1 MKQDGKKLAYEI
13 FLIALCV
20 VSFFWFS
27 KLFTRQAFVKQ
38 SVDTINEK
46 QANVTALTGISIG
59 SSFAVSL
66 LPNNAGQ
73 AISEKLADLSGY
85 LLLIT
90 IALYVGK
97 WLIAIMGTVAF
108 RVIIPIGCI
117 LLLMDS
123 FFGIPALKKI
133 SWKVIV
139 FALILFFLVPTST
152 WISNRIDDVSDA
164 SIAERVEQLDGDS
177 SEIVTDTT
185 ETTGNE
191 TLKDKLN
198 NLWSKVTGGVTGVL
212 KKFQLLLQNL
222 IDTIAAMIVTSVVI
236 PIGVLAIAIWVTN
249 MIFKTSFSI
258 PDMGKAR
265 KKAKAAFAGADDKEF
280 DEIVDVSTSEFESKE
295 KSGSRLFQRKGKHD
309 LSEESETT
317 EENFSEKK

>member
-27 KLFTRQAFVKQ
+27 KLFTSQAFVKQ

-46 QANVTALTGISIG
+46 QENVTALTGISIG

-212 KKFQLLLQNL
+212 
-222 IDTIAAMIVTSVVI
+222 
-236 PIGVLAIAIWVTN
+236 AIAIWVTN

-265 KKAKAAFAGADDKEF
+265 KKANAAFAGADDKEF

-295 KSGSRLFQRKGKHD
+295 KSGSRLFQRKRKHD

-317 EENFSEKK
+317 E